1 MTWREKLR
9 DAVVALELKPLTP
22 GQLADFEQLLALLL
36 KYNKEMNLTTI
47 VDAEEVAFKH
57 ILDSLTVEL
66 VWRAQEGQHVIDI
79 GTGAGFPGLPLA
91 IRHPELQFAIND
103 ATKKK
108 IDYLAEVIRALSL
121 ENATEL
127 WGRAEELG
135 RGEWRNK
142 FHVVTARAL
151 AHLGTLAE
159 YALPLLKMDGFLV
172 AMKGPGGIEEV
183 RDAAPALTFL
193 GGKVHDIKH
202 IDLPGVGERLLIVV
216 KKVRPTPGG
225 YPRNA
230 GQMKRK
236 PLFEDNRA
244 GRG

>member
-1 MTWREKLR
+1 MTWQEILSG
-9 DAVVALELKPLTP
+9 AVVELGLKPLTP
-22 GQLADFEQLLALLL
+22 GQLADFEHLIALVQQW
-36 KYNKEMNLTTI
+36 NAEMNLTTI
-47 VDAEEVAFKH
+47 IGADEIARKH

-66 VWRAQEGQHVIDI
+66 VWRAKEGERVIDI
-79 GTGAGFPGLPLA
+79 GSGAGFPGLPLA
-91 IRHPELQFAIND
+91 IRHPELQLSIND

-108 IDYLAEVIRALSL
+108 TDYLAEVIRELAL
-121 ENATEL
+121 ENASEL

-142 FHVVTARAL
+142 YHVVTARAL

-172 AMKGPGGIEEV
+172 AMKGPSGVEEV
-183 RDAAPALTFL
+183 RDAAPALNFL
-193 GGKVHDIKH
+193 GGRIHDIKH

-244 GRG
+244 V